1 MPSVFPA
8 SQQTMAPISLKRLS
22 RAGNIQSS
30 IQGENKMTINE
41 EKELMQSIENDE
53 WTSVSNF
60 DEIKQNLMK
69 AAAETAIKDY
79 RINVRISKRD
89 VEALKTKAL
98 EDGIPYQTLVTS
110 ILHKYVTGRLKESKT
125 KETSNA

>member
-1 MPSVFPA
+1 
-8 SQQTMAPISLKRLS
+8 
-22 RAGNIQSS
+22 
-30 IQGENKMTINE
+30 MTINE

-98 EDGIPYQTLVTS
+98 
-110 ILHKYVTGRLKESKT
+110 
-125 KETSNA
+125 